1 MTFDNNSMSSS
12 EKDTRQNIIDKRLA
26 KAGWNVKDPSQVTE
40 ELDIIVDKNLAAE
53 SKDRYTGHLFADYA
67 LLGRDGY
74 PLAVVEAKKT
84 STNAENGQEQA
95 LIYANNIKINN
106 PDRELPFVMYTNG
119 YDIFLWDSERYPP
132 RKVYGFPTRD
142 DLEKMNFLRNNSGT
156 LSEELISK
164 DIAGRPYQ
172 IQAIRSILES
182 LDNKKRKFLL
192 VMATGTGKTRTCVA
206 LVDVL
211 MRTNWVQRILF
222 LVDRVALR
230 DQALDAFKE
239 HLPNAPVWPK
249 REGNYVEKEFATD
262 RRVYVSTYPTM
273 LNKIEDTNC
282 KFSPHF
288 FDLIVADESHR
299 SIYNVYKNIFDYFD
313 AVQLGLTATPTDHI
327 DHNTFQLF
335 ECEDG
340 LPNFNYSFEEAVNN
354 VPPYLSDFEVLK
366 IRSKF
371 MLEGINHHTIDQEDA
386 KKLLTEGKDP
396 DAIDYEGSEIE
407 KRVTNKGTNALIVRE
422 FMEECIKSEDGVLPG
437 KTIIFAISQ
446 KHAYRLE
453 ETFDRLYPEYKGRI
467 ARVLISGIKGVHGK
481 GGLLDQFRNNDMPR
495 VAVSVDMLDT
505 GIDVLEIANLVFAKP
520 VYSYTKF
527 WQMIGRG
534 TRILDDKKLKPWCLE
549 KDKFLIMD
557 LWENFEYHKEN
568 PKGREAKNQKALP
581 VRLFEARLDQLSA
594 ALDKANNEVQE
605 LAILHL
611 RHDIE
616 TLPQNSVIV
625 LDAKADLEA
634 VEKNEYWQMVDH
646 VKIEDLRRLIAP
658 VMRARSQGD
667 FKAIRFE
674 KDIVDLSTAHLLK
687 ETEKYEAIRDAVLE
701 QIKELPMTINVVAKE
716 SEYIEQVLQ
725 PVWWNHFTYTDLD
738 ELANRLGLLMK
749 YRQNMPAGEE
759 KLNIKDELM
768 VKEWVEFGPENERM
782 TMQKYREKVEAAIKE
797 LVGSN
802 FVLQKLQQGLEIT
815 ESEVEQLANIL
826 NEKDPWVTED
836 LLKKVYDNKRAKF
849 IQFIKFILGLDELK
863 SFTEEVSEA
872 FDEFIAAHNTYSE
885 QQIQFLLTLKT
896 FLLRK
901 GSIEK
906 KDLVHEPFT
915 KLSPDGI
922 LGVFKPSEIDEI
934 IELTEKLVA

>member
-1 MTFDNNSMSSS
+1 MSRT
-12 EKDTRQNIIDKRLA
+12 EARTRKEIIDKRLA
-26 KAGWNVKDPSQVTE
+26 KAGWNVKDPMQVTE
-40 ELDIIVDKNLAAE
+40 ELDIIVDANIAAA
-53 SKDRYTGHLFADYA
+53 SKENYAGHLFVDYA
-67 LLGRDGY
+67 LLGKDGY

-84 STNAENGQEQA
+84 SKNAEDGQEQA
-95 LIYANNIKINN
+95 LIYAQKIKQNN
-106 PDRELPFVMYTNG
+106 PGRDLPFVMYTNG
-119 YDIFLWDSERYPP
+119 HEIFIWDSERYPP
-132 RKVYGFPTRD
+132 RKVYGFPTRE
-142 DLEKMNFLRNNSGT
+142 DLEKMCFLRNNAGA
-156 LSEELISK
+156 LSEELINK

-172 IQAIRSILES
+172 IQAVRSVLES
-182 LDNKKRKFLL
+182 IEKNRRKFLL
-192 VMATGTGKTRTCVA
+192 VMATGTGKTRTCLA

-211 MRTNWVQRILF
+211 MRTNWIQRVLF

-249 REGNYVEKEFATD
+249 REGPYVEKGFATD

-273 LNKIEDTNC
+273 LNEIEDKNC
-282 KFSPHF
+282 MFSPHF

-313 AVQLGLTATPTDHI
+313 VIQLGLTATPTNHI

-335 ECEDG
+335 ECVDG
-340 LPNFNYSFEEAVNN
+340 IPSFNYSYEEAVNN
-354 VPPYLSDFEVLK
+354 IPPYLSDFEVLK

-371 MLEGINHHTIDQEDA
+371 MLEGINHHTIDPKDA
-386 KKLLTEGKDP
+386 KKLLADGKDP
-396 DAIDYEGSEIE
+396 DAINYEGSEIE

-422 FMEECIKSEDGVLPG
+422 FMEECKKSDDGVLPG

-446 KHAYRLE
+446 KHAFRLE

-505 GIDVLEIANLVFAKP
+505 GIDVLEIVNLVFAKP

-534 TRILDDKKLKPWCLE
+534 TRVLNENKLKPWCLE

-568 PKGREAKNQKALP
+568 PKVREPKGQKALP
-581 VRLFEARLDQLSA
+581 VRLFEARLDHLSA
-594 ALDKANNEVQE
+594 ALDNANEEAQV
-605 LAILHL
+605 LAIKHL
-611 RHDIE
+611 RSDIE
-616 TLPQNSVIV
+616 TLPQNSVII
-625 LDAKADLEA
+625 LDAKADLEQ
-634 VEKNEYWQMVDH
+634 VERDEYWKFIDKT
-646 VKIEDLRRLIAP
+646 KIEDLRRLIAP
-658 VMRARSQGD
+658 VMRAKSQGD

-674 KDIVDLSTAHLLK
+674 IDVVDLSTAYLVK
-687 ETEKYEAIRDAVLE
+687 EKEKYETLRDAVVE
-701 QIKELPMTINVVAKE
+701 QIKELPFSINVVEKE
-716 SEYIEQVLQ
+716 KDYIDRVVQ
-725 PVWWNHFTYTDLD
+725 PVWWHRFSYTDLD
-738 ELANRLGLLMK
+738 ELAARLGPLMK
-749 YRQNMPAGEE
+749 FRQNDMGPGEE
-759 KLNIKDELM
+759 KLNIRDELM

-782 TMQKYREKVEAAIKE
+782 TVQKYREKVEAAVRE

-802 FVLQKLQQGLEIT
+802 FVLQKLQQGMEIT
-815 ESEVEQLANIL
+815 GPEVEELANIL
-826 NEKDPWVTED
+826 QERDPWVTEG
-836 LLKKVYDNKRAKF
+836 LLQKVYDNKRAKF
-849 IQFIKFILGLDELK
+849 IRFIKYILGLEELK

-896 FLLRK
+896 FILRK
-901 GSIEK
+901 ETVEK

-922 LGVFKPSEIDEI
+922 LGIFKPNEINEI
-934 IELTEKLVA
+934 MELTEKLTA